1 MSKTLPYS
9 SSPNISVPPVKVDI
23 EHPVVVEE
31 VAPEMNRA
39 IHGSQMESVAES
51 VEEPVEEKKSIKKKA

>member
-9 SSPNISVPPVKVDI
+9 SSPNISVPPVKTGLERPAI
-23 EHPVVVEE
+23 VEE
-31 VAPEMNRA
+31 VVPEMNRA

-51 VEEPVEEKKSIKKKA
+51 VEELVEEKKSIKKKA

>member
-9 SSPNISVPPVKVDI
+9 SSPNISVPPIKTVV

-31 VAPEMNRA
+31 VAP
-39 IHGSQMESVAES
+39 VAES